1 MPYHLKEC
9 TLDNFIS
16 DDNNFG
22 NLYITKY
29 IELYPL
35 SKSPLCLIFKARNLE
50 GAPTRLDNISLRRN
64 GNNRVSEVP
73 KRQIKK
79 KCRNGV

>member
-35 SKSPLCLIFKARNLE
+35 PMFNF
-50 GAPTRLDNISLRRN
+50 
-64 GNNRVSEVP
+64 
-73 KRQIKK
+73 
-79 KCRNGV
+79 